1 MKKPPL
7 AASGITDRRNQTY
20 VGATSK
26 GTEPTALSARL
37 ILRRAACGRAHYSAD
52 LWKSKEAPV
61 RTPLS
66 LTGRGRRG
74 LGRRRARRLCRRR
87 RRDRGRRSL
96 RTRAQAVH
104 RQHVAVL
111 EVRLERVPRHRDQH
125 PRLLLRVS
133 AVTEL
138 NLLTARRRRGRRR
151 PGRRGRGRERGRGD
165 RGSAVLPV
173 ALAGGLAL
181 VGSRTGD
188 RDRDDKARDEE
199 REQGDLELHAA
210 ELLRL
215 GGFTP
220 LLSALRRVRRN
231 P

>member
-37 ILRRAACGRAHYSAD
+37 TLRRAACGRAHYSAD

-138 NLLTARRRRGRRR
+138 NLLTARRRRGRGRR

-181 VGSRTGD
+181 VGSRAGD
-188 RDRDDKARDEE
+188 RARDDEARDEE

-215 GGFTP
+215 GGYAPPLGTP
-220 LLSALRRVRRN
+220 SRA